1 MKFLTIATP
10 EYDFSFWYVGTR
22 AGAPTIAPTTTTYN
36 HYTLL
41 CMPALLYTTTP
52 RAGSNVVRL
61 RSASDGILCAA
72 KFIGESISFEVD

>member
-36 HYTLL
+36 HYMMMIAFIITL
-41 CMPALLYTTTP
+41 
-52 RAGSNVVRL
+52 
-61 RSASDGILCAA
+61 
-72 KFIGESISFEVD
+72 GEIM